1 MDDRERRR
9 KDTFLRVKVF
19 MTDNSAKFPAGSI
32 AALKM
37 VELSE
42 IIDLLDELSGDQA
55 AGMGEARFSFAG
67 KNSARENVRE
77 DLSDISR
84 TARSMNYD
92 FPNIAE
98 KFRMPRG
105 NNDTQL
111 LAAAR
116 SFLTEATPHKN
127 DFIAYGMPTDFLT
140 DLQTDIEAF
149 ENALG
154 TTGSAIDS
162 HVEAT
167 AEIDEA
173 IRKGMVILRILNGIV
188 KNVFRNDAGK
198 LAAWTSASHIERTP
212 KRNAETENNPT

>member
-9 KDTFLRVKVF
+9 KEMFVRVKVF
-19 MTDNSAKFPAGSI
+19 MTDNSANFPAGSI
-32 AALKM
+32 GATKTT
-37 VELSE
+37 ELSE
-42 IIDLLDELSGDQA
+42 VIDLLDELSGDQMS
-55 AGMGEARFSFAG
+55 GFGEARFSFAG
-67 KNSARENVRE
+67 KNTARENLRE
-77 DLSDISR
+77 DLSDIAR
-84 TARSMNYD
+84 TARSMNYQ

-105 NNDTQL
+105 NNDVQL

-116 SFLTEATPHKN
+116 AFLTEATPHKD
-127 DFIAYGMPTDFLT
+127 DFIAYGMPADFLT

-149 ENALG
+149 EAALG
-154 TTGSAIDS
+154 TTGSATDS

-173 IRKGMVILRILNGIV
+173 IRRGMIVVRILNGVV

-198 LAAWTSASHIERTP
+198 LAAWTSASHIEKPP
-212 KRNAETENNPT
+212 KRETEAEPTA

>member
-9 KDTFLRVKVF
+9 YDMFVRVKQF
-19 MTDNSAKFPAGSI
+19 MAENAADFPADSVGTKQAAEVSI
-32 AALKM
+32 
-37 VELSE
+37 V
-42 IIDLLDELSGDQA
+42 IDLLDQLSGDQV
-55 AGMGEARFSFAG
+55 AGFGDARFSFAG

-77 DLSDISR
+77 DISDIAR
-84 TARSMNYD
+84 TARSMNYQ

-105 NNDTQL
+105 NNDQQL

-116 SFLTEATPHKN
+116 AFLTEAAPREA
-127 DFIAYGMPTDFLT
+127 DFKSYGMPDDFLT

-149 ENALG
+149 ETALG
-154 TTGSAIDS
+154 TTGAAVDS

-173 IRKGMVILRILNGIV
+173 IRRGMIAKRILDGVV
-188 KNVFRNDAGK
+188 KNIFRNNAGK
-198 LAAWTSASHIERTP
+198 LAAWTSASHIEKAP
-212 KRNAETENNPT
+212 KKEDEPAPTV